1 MLDSKS
7 PHGTPIFLVRQIWKT
22 SEAAEHHQG
31 WRKFPGNGEVGGGGG
46 RGAETGKKK
55 GMARGALQWK
65 CKLCFTTELF

>member
-46 RGAETGKKK
+46 AEG
-55 GMARGALQWK
+55 GSREEEGNGLGCIPREM
-65 CKLCFTTELF
+65 